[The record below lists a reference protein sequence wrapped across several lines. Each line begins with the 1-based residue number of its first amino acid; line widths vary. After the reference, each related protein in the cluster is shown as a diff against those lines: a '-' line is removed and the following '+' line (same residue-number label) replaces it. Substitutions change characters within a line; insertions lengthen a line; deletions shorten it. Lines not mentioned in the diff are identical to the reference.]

1 VTDLNRL
8 FKWLA
13 ILSTLIALFV
23 FLLSVVSPFY
33 NWESAFLEPS
43 GGTFWSYKANY
54 SSDISGIF
62 SESQSW
68 FLNYWFNANS
78 LEMGWTPW
86 IPLVL
91 VAMQALIS
99 AFGCAS
105 LAINRRIIR
114 SVPVCSS
121 LTALV
126 LMSLVGYGL
135 ASSNGWGA
143 GYQLGYYLVYP
154 SVALFA
160 IALALT
166 EVRVRYLQSR
176 YQPIFDKENK
186 LPKT

>member
-1 VTDLNRL
+1 V
-8 FKWLA
+8 

-23 FLLSVVSPFY
+23 FLLSVVYPFY
-33 NWESAFLEPS
+33 NWGFSFLETS

-54 SSDISGIF
+54 SFLNVGIF
-62 SESQSW
+62 SEGQSW

-78 LEMGWTPW
+78 LEMGWMPW

-91 VAMQALIS
+91 FAMQALTL

-105 LAINRRIIR
+105 LAINRRIIL
-114 SVPVCSS
+114 SIPVCSS
-121 LTALV
+121 LIALV

-135 ASSNGWGA
+135 ASSNSNGT

-166 EVRVRYLQSR
+166 EVRVRYLQSWH
-176 YQPIFDKENK
+176 QPIFDKENL
-186 LPKT
+186 LPTT